1 MTKMLVPVDGSEQAS
16 EAAKWAVKW
25 AGEAGGT
32 VTLLHVHV
40 MPGAEVMA
48 MAHLPREKI
57 EEIEDKHAGPSFQQV
72 REAVGDE
79 AIADTL
85 IAIGDAG
92 EEIVGIAR
100 SKGFDHIVMGSRGL
114 SPLKELL
121 LGSVSEH
128 VIRKAPCP
136 VTIIR

>member
-1 MTKMLVPVDGSEQAS
+1 MTKMLVPVDGSEPS
-16 EAAKWAVKW
+16 CDAAKWAVKW
-25 AGEAGGT
+25 AAEAGGS
-32 VTLLHVHV
+32 VTLVHVHV
-40 MPGAEVMA
+40 VPGAEIMA
-48 MAHLPREKI
+48 MAQLSREKV
-57 EEIEDKHAGPSFQQV
+57 EEIETRHAGPSFE
-72 REAVGDE
+72 RARAAAGADG
-79 AIADTL
+79 IADTI

-128 VIRKAPCP
+128 VLQKASCP

>member
-1 MTKMLVPVDGSEQAS
+1 MTKMLVPVDGSEQS
-16 EAAKWAVKW
+16 CEAAKWAAKW
-25 AGEAGGT
+25 AAEAGGS

-40 MPGAEVMA
+40 VQGAEVMA

-57 EEIEDKHAGPSFQQV
+57 EEIETLYAGPSFHKA
-72 REAVGDE
+72 RDAVGDTGIE
-79 AIADTL
+79 DTL

-92 EEIVGIAR
+92 EEIIGIAG

-114 SPLKELL
+114 TPLKELL
-121 LGSVSEH
+121 LGSVSEY
-128 VIRKAPCP
+128 VIRKAHCP

>member
-1 MTKMLVPVDGSEQAS
+1 MTKMLVPVDGSEQS
-16 EAAKWAVKW
+16 CEAAKWAVKW
-25 AGEAGGT
+25 AAEAGGS

-40 MPGAEVMA
+40 VLGAEVMA
-48 MAHLPREKI
+48 MAHLSREEI
-57 EEIEDKHAGPSFQQV
+57 EEIEGLHAGPSFQKA
-72 REAVGDE
+72 RDAVGDTGIE
-79 AIADTL
+79 DTI

-92 EEIVGIAR
+92 EEIIGIAR

-114 SPLKELL
+114 TPLKELL

-128 VIRKAPCP
+128 VIKNAHCP

>member
-1 MTKMLVPVDGSEQAS
+1 MTKILVPVDGSEQS
-16 EAAKWAVKW
+16 CEAAKWAVEW
-25 AGEAGGT
+25 ATEAGGS

-48 MAHLPREKI
+48 MAHLSREKI
-57 EEIEDKHAGPSFQQV
+57 EEIETRHAGPSFQKA
-72 REAVGDE
+72 RDAAGD
-79 AIADTL
+79 AGIADTL

-92 EEIVGIAR
+92 EEIVGIAH

-114 SPLKELL
+114 TPLKELL

>member
-1 MTKMLVPVDGSEQAS
+1 MTKMLVPVDGSEQS
-16 EAAKWAVKW
+16 CEAAKWAAKW
-25 AGEAGGT
+25 AAEAGGT

-40 MPGAEVMA
+40 VPGAEVMA
-48 MAHLPREKI
+48 MAHLSRERI
-57 EEIEDKHAGPSFQQV
+57 EEIETRHAGPSFEKA
-72 REAVGDE
+72 RNAVGE
-79 AIADTL
+79 AGIEDTI

-128 VIRKAPCP
+128 VIQKAPCA

>member
-1 MTKMLVPVDGSEQAS
+1 MTKMLLPVDGSEQS
-16 EAAKWAVKW
+16 CAAVKWAVKW
-25 AGEAGGT
+25 KAEVGGSI
-32 VTLLHVHV
+32 TLVHVHV

-48 MAHLPREKI
+48 MAQLSRERI
-57 EEIEDKHAGPSFQQV
+57 EEIEIKHAGPSFEKARDCAGDGGV
-72 REAVGDE
+72 DDTIIAVGD
-79 AIADTL
+79 A
-85 IAIGDAG
+85 GD
-92 EEIVGIAR
+92 EIVGIAR
-100 SKGFDHIVMGSRGL
+100 SEGFDHIVMGSRGL

>member
-1 MTKMLVPVDGSEQAS
+1 MTKMLVPVDGSEQS
-16 EAAKWAVKW
+16 CEAAKWA
-25 AGEAGGT
+25 AEAGGS

-40 MPGAEVMA
+40 VPGAEVMA
-48 MAHLPREKI
+48 MAHLSREKI
-57 EEIEDKHAGPSFQQV
+57 EEIETRHAGPIFQKA
-72 REAVGDE
+72 RDAVGDTGIE
-79 AIADTL
+79 DTL

-92 EEIVGIAR
+92 EEIIGIAR

-114 SPLKELL
+114 TPLKELL

-128 VIRKAPCP
+128 VIRKAHCP

>member
-1 MTKMLVPVDGSEQAS
+1 MTKILVPVDGSVQS
-16 EAAKWAVKW
+16 CKAAKWAVKW
-25 AGEAGGT
+25 AAEAGGS

-40 MPGAEVMA
+40 VQGADIMA
-48 MAHLPREKI
+48 MAHLSRERI
-57 EEIEDKHAGPSFQQV
+57 EEIEINHAEPSFQKA
-72 REAVGDE
+72 RDAAGD
-79 AIADTL
+79 ADIEDAL

-92 EEIVGIAR
+92 EEIVGKAR

-128 VIRKAPCP
+128 VIRNAACP

>member
-1 MTKMLVPVDGSEQAS
+1 MKKMLVPVDGSEQS
-16 EAAKWAVKW
+16 CEAAKWAAKW
-25 AGEAGGT
+25 AAEAGGS

-40 MPGAEVMA
+40 LPGAGVMA
-48 MAHLPREKI
+48 MAHMSAEKI
-57 EEIEDKHAGPSFQQV
+57 EEIETHHAEPSFQKA
-72 REAVGDE
+72 RAAAGDANIE
-79 AIADTL
+79 DAIVT
-85 IAIGDAG
+85 IGDAG
-92 EEIVGIAR
+92 EEILQIAR

-128 VIRKAPCP
+128 VIRKADCP